1 MAVIRRFEDL
11 QVWMESRELYRQ
23 VWLVINRKTIQKQFR
38 LVSQMEAAAGSIM
51 DNIAEGFER
60 GSRNEF
66 ILFLGYAKGSCAEL
80 RSQLYRLL
88 DTDRIEKT
96 EFDHAFKQAEKVSAQ
111 LQKFIGYLQQST
123 VMGIRTKHRNQK

>member
-38 LVSQMEAAAGSIM
+38 LVSQMEAAVGSIM

-96 EFDHAFKQAEKVSAQ
+96 EFDHGFKQAEKVSAQ
-111 LQKFIGYLQQST
+111 LQKFIGYLQQKT